1 MDRIRPFIAV
11 LDDELQFCKALGR
24 LLKTH
29 GFEVEMFT
37 HGEELL
43 AVCGSRLPDCLLL
56 DLHMPHI
63 NGFEVLDRLAALHL
77 KVPVVIITGH
87 DQPGN
92 ADRVRALG
100 AVGYLLKPVN
110 EQTVL
115 DSIKF
120 ALDRKSRGDRA
131 NGNDRTDESMR
142 TSESRSLIAVVADEV
157 CIRNAMTRLRHAAG
171 MDVETT
177 GTGAGELTR
186 LLRWWNEFQKDLTA
200 ARLSSALGLPA

>member
-11 LDDELQFCKALGR
+11 LDDEPQFCKALGR

-43 AVCGSRLPDCLLL
+43 AGCAARLPDCLLL

-63 NGFEVLDRLAALHL
+63 NGFEVLERLAALRL
-77 KVPVVIITGH
+77 KVPVVVITGH

-100 AVGYLLKPVN
+100 AVDYLLKPVN
-110 EQTVL
+110 DETVM
-115 DSIKF
+115 DVIKF
-120 ALDRKSRGDRA
+120 ALDQESLGNKAHGD
-131 NGNDRTDESMR
+131 DRIDAITP
-142 TSESRSLIAVVADEV
+142 A
-157 CIRNAMTRLRHAAG
+157 
-171 MDVETT
+171 
-177 GTGAGELTR
+177 GAGLKT
-186 LLRWWNEFQKDLTA
+186 NLTA
-200 ARLSSALGLPA
+200 ASILAALGLPA